1 MKKILVLIALS
12 FMTVSTLTAQ
22 MKDPQNWVGYEEI
35 MGVKNG
41 LRFYDFDVNLIES
54 SAPANVFWPGD
65 DIRLKFQLI
74 NNTSQSIDIDAKVH
88 VFRYGTKGIPNDIW
102 LPQMIKLDYEKVIP
116 VHLSILPNGY
126 VNTSVS
132 VDDIKDFGGYAV
144 VFDLGKYGA
153 SIGYKFCL

>member
-74 NNTSQSIDIDAKVH
+74 NNTSQSIDNFTVALGGGVT
-88 VFRYGTKGIPNDIW
+88 VVGSF
-102 LPQMIKLDYEKVIP
+102 
-116 VHLSILPNGY
+116 Y
-126 VNTSVS
+126 VRSQYS
-132 VDDIKDFGGYAV
+132 SHGG
-144 VFDLGKYGA
+144 
-153 SIGYKFCL
+153 

>member
-74 NNTSQSIDIDAKVH
+74 NNTSQSIDI
-88 VFRYGTKGIPNDIW
+88 
-102 LPQMIKLDYEKVIP
+102 E
-116 VHLSILPNGY
+116 
-126 VNTSVS
+126 SVKRS
-132 VDDIKDFGGYAV
+132 SD
-144 VFDLGKYGA
+144 
-153 SIGYKFCL
+153 

>member
-54 SAPANVFWPGD
+54 SD
-65 DIRLKFQLI
+65 
-74 NNTSQSIDIDAKVH
+74 TSFVMERKES
-88 VFRYGTKGIPNDIW
+88 P
-102 LPQMIKLDYEKVIP
+102 MI
-116 VHLSILPNGY
+116 
-126 VNTSVS
+126 
-132 VDDIKDFGGYAV
+132 FG
-144 VFDLGKYGA
+144 
-153 SIGYKFCL
+153 CPR

>member
-65 DIRLKFQLI
+65 DIRLMFSPFATVFLSYHLI
-74 NNTSQSIDIDAKVH
+74 
-88 VFRYGTKGIPNDIW
+88 IPI
-102 LPQMIKLDYEKVIP
+102 
-116 VHLSILPNGY
+116 
-126 VNTSVS
+126 
-132 VDDIKDFGGYAV
+132 IKDS
-144 VFDLGKYGA
+144 DKN
-153 SIGYKFCL
+153 

>member
-1 MKKILVLIALS
+1 
-12 FMTVSTLTAQ
+12 MTVSTLTAQ

-74 NNTSQSIDIDAKVH
+74 NNTSQSMCLILESTGVDWVQ
-88 VFRYGTKGIPNDIW
+88 V
-102 LPQMIKLDYEKVIP
+102 LPI
-116 VHLSILPNGY
+116 
-126 VNTSVS
+126 
-132 VDDIKDFGGYAV
+132 A
-144 VFDLGKYGA
+144 
-153 SIGYKFCL
+153 

>member
-74 NNTSQSIDIDAKVH
+74 NNTSQSIDMRKYTSFVME
-88 VFRYGTKGIPNDIW
+88 RKESP
-102 LPQMIKLDYEKVIP
+102 MI
-116 VHLSILPNGY
+116 
-126 VNTSVS
+126 
-132 VDDIKDFGGYAV
+132 FG
-144 VFDLGKYGA
+144 
-153 SIGYKFCL
+153 CPR

>member
-74 NNTSQSIDIDAKVH
+74 NNTSIN
-88 VFRYGTKGIPNDIW
+88 RYRCESTRLSLWNERN
-102 LPQMIKLDYEKVIP
+102 PQ
-116 VHLSILPNGY
+116 
-126 VNTSVS
+126 
-132 VDDIKDFGGYAV
+132 
-144 VFDLGKYGA
+144 
-153 SIGYKFCL
+153 